1 MPATCGLGILLGMG
15 VTSGC
20 LTPEQ
25 RAPAASAELAKGEMQ
40 CDVHRITGTLVATR
54 VCTLKSQREAIQQGT
69 RDARDFLDRQVIAAC
84 PGGPG
89 CNN

>member
-1 MPATCGLGILLGMG
+1 MPATLGILLLLG

-25 RAPAASAELAKGEMQ
+25 RAPAGTAALPKDVQ
-40 CDVHRITGTLVATR
+40 CEVHRITGSLVATR
-54 VCTLKSQREAIQQGT
+54 VCTIKSQREAIQQSVQ
-69 RDARDFLDRQVIAAC
+69 DARDFLDRQVIAAC

-89 CNN
+89 C